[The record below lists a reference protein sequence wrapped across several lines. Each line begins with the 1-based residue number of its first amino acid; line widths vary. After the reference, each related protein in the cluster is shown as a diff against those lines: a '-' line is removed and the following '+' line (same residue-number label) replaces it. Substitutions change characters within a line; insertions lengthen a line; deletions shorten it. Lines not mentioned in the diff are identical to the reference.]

1 LVAPFGGLT
10 AADFAASPDRQ
21 SPEHPSQASCH
32 RLFQGQSLVTI

>member
-21 SPEHPSQASCH
+21 SPSFH
-32 RLFQGQSLVTI
+32 RKLHAIAYSGINFS